1 MLIDEVEITVRGGK
15 GGPGKVSFHKKKGAG
30 PDGGDGGRGGDV
42 HIQVTSD
49 IYALARFLSK
59 KECAAE
65 DGQAGGSN
73 DRAGAKG
80 GDLTLQIPIGTTLID
95 QKGNEIELDELNEEI
110 LIAKGGL
117 GGKGNAF
124 FKSPSNTT
132 PKYAQPGLRG
142 EEKIL
147 SLKLKL
153 IADFGLIGLPN
164 AGKSSLLNEL
174 TNAEA
179 RIGDY
184 PFTTL
189 EPNLG
194 ALNGKVIADIPGL
207 IEGASEG
214 KGLGIKFLKHIETV
228 KLLLHCIGADSE
240 DLVKDYKVVNQE
252 LEKYNPEL
260 IKKEQI
266 ILLTKSDLVDK
277 KELAKKIKLLKKFKK
292 EVIPV
297 SIHDWDSLQ
306 NLIIIIL
313 KSTKPVS
320 SIFK

>member
-124 FKSPSNTT
+124 FKSSSNTT

-207 IEGASEG
+207 IEGAHLG
-214 KGLGIKFLKHIETV
+214 KGLGISFLKHIEKV
-228 KLLLHCIGADSE
+228 KMLLHCISSE
-240 DLVKDYKVVNQE
+240 SENIASDYLTIVEEMK
-252 LEKYNPEL
+252 KYNPDL
-260 IKKEQI
+260 LKINQI
-266 ILLTKSDLVDK
+266 ILLTKSDLLDPKELDK
-277 KELAKKIKLLKKFKK
+277 KVKQLKKLQKT
-292 EVIPV
+292 VLPI
-297 SIHDWDSLQ
+297 SILDPNSLDK
-306 NLIIIIL
+306 L
-313 KSTKPVS
+313 KDLLALNPRG
-320 SIFK
+320 